1 MFPSCAFLMQCC
13 TLQEMEYG
21 EKACATCGRPTS
33 SLVSHGR
40 TGWLRWWCSSREW
53 PVCLWWEAPMSPTT
67 VWAWG
72 LGKPSKP
79 CSCLVPPQTTGTG
92 WSCQSTASTGLCR
105 WPPFPRLESPHH
117 PSLWPLHTFPRLESR
132 NSLLT
137 THLWL
142 DSLPQHLWLDS
153 LPPPHL
159 WLERLLPQPNL
170 QLWSHRRRSTKEM
183 AHNMRKVPEHIS
195 MFFIIAFAC
204 FNFWKNHA
212 YQRVHVSM
220 TISPAMC
227 RWRSHL
233 NTWSCKWSCFREP
246 PSWCPNW
253 SSWRLHLLQGVLNS
267 KAHFGLDRYFF
278 SLEFCWAGQP
288 LFCNKPQHGKQFFSL
303 WGHGWKGPTWSWM
316 ACEEIPNYKEHM
328 WENAW
333 YGLDSKAGTARCFVQ
348 CPLE

>member
-21 EKACATCGRPTS
+21 EKACATCGRPTG

-79 CSCLVPPQTTGTG
+79 CSCLVLPQTTVTG

-105 WPPFPRLESPHH
+105 WPPFPRLQSLHH
-117 PSLWPLHTFPRLESR
+117 PSLWPLHTFPRLA
-132 NSLLT
+132 

-159 WLERLLPQPNL
+159 WLEHLLPQPSL
-170 QLWSHRRRSTKEM
+170 QLWSHRRRSTKGM

-195 MFFIIAFAC
+195 IFFTIAFVC
-204 FNFWKNHA
+204 FNFWKNMRIKGFMFPWQFLKQCAGEGASSTPEAASGAASGSHQA
-212 YQRVHVSM
+212 DAPTEAAGGFTCYRVS
-220 TISPAMC
+220 
-227 RWRSHL
+227 
-233 NTWSCKWSCFREP
+233 
-246 PSWCPNW
+246 
-253 SSWRLHLLQGVLNS
+253 
-267 KAHFGLDRYFF
+267 
-278 SLEFCWAGQP
+278 
-288 LFCNKPQHGKQFFSL
+288 
-303 WGHGWKGPTWSWM
+303 
-316 ACEEIPNYKEHM
+316 
-328 WENAW
+328 
-333 YGLDSKAGTARCFVQ
+333 
-348 CPLE
+348 

>member
-1 MFPSCAFLMQCC
+1 MA
-13 TLQEMEYG
+13 
-21 EKACATCGRPTS
+21 
-33 SLVSHGR
+33 
-40 TGWLRWWCSSREW
+40 
-53 PVCLWWEAPMSPTT
+53 
-67 VWAWG
+67 G
-72 LGKPSKP
+72 LGGFGDDAAAGNG
-79 CSCLVPPQTTGTG
+79 LFAFGERHLWVPPQCELEGLGSLPSLAVAWCPHKLLGLGGAVNRLPQQACADGPPSQGWRALTTPACGHSTPSQG
-92 WSCQSTASTGLCR
+92 WRAETAC
-105 WPPFPRLESPHH
+105 WPHTCGWTACHNTCGWTASPHH
-117 PSLWPLHTFPRLESR
+117 TSGWSACCHSQTCSCGATGEEAQRRWPTTCARCLNIYLFSS
-132 NSLLT
+132 SLLL
-137 THLWL
+137 HVLIF
-142 DSLPQHLWLDS
+142 
-153 LPPPHL
+153 
-159 WLERLLPQPNL
+159 E
-170 QLWSHRRRSTKEM
+170 
-183 AHNMRKVPEHIS
+183 
-195 MFFIIAFAC
+195 
-204 FNFWKNHA
+204 KNNA

-278 SLEFCWAGQP
+278 SLDFCWAGQP